1 MAKVFLNPGHC
12 PDVDSGAVNYS
23 YGVTEAAIVKEVGD
37 MVADYLRK
45 AGCEVELLQ
54 SDNLA
59 GENPNY
65 PNVCASANNW
75 PADVFVSLHCNA
87 AASEQAN
94 GTECF
99 VFSHWSKSD
108 RLAACIQSQI
118 VHSLGTS
125 DRGVKVSPKLIV
137 LHNTTMPAV
146 LVELAFI
153 SNDADCEKL
162 IDQKRDFAAAVARG
176 VTDFLTERGE

>member
-1 MAKVFLNPGHC
+1 MAKVFINPGHC
-12 PDVDSGAVNYS
+12 PGVDSGAVNYS

-37 MVADYLRK
+37 MVADFLRK

-99 VFSHWSKSD
+99 AFSHWSKSD

-125 DRGVKVSPKLIV
+125 DRGVKARPGLIV
-137 LHNTTMPAV
+137 LNSTHMPAV
-146 LVELAFI
+146 LVEMGFI
-153 SNDADCEKL
+153 SNDADCRML
-162 IDQKRDFAAAVARG
+162 INQQDELARAIARG
-176 VTDFLTERGE
+176 ITDYITERGE

>member
-1 MAKVFLNPGHC
+1 MKVFLNPGHC
-12 PDVDSGAVNYS
+12 PGVDCGAVNNDYE
-23 YGVTEAAIVKEVGD
+23 VNEAVIVREVGD

-45 AGCEVELLQ
+45 AGCEVKLLQ

-75 PADVFVSLHCNA
+75 PADVFISLHCNA
-87 AASEQAN
+87 ASAGQAN

-99 VFSHWSKSD
+99 VFSHWSASD

-118 VHSLGTS
+118 VNSLGTS
-125 DRGVKVSPKLIV
+125 DRGVKEGPRLIV

-153 SNDADCEKL
+153 TNDADCEKL
-162 IDQKRDFAAAVARG
+162 IERKREFAAAIARG
-176 VTDFLTERGE
+176 ITDYIAAERGE